1 MNNEKNILGKGVAE
15 SITEQVQ
22 IVLPAHI
29 NGYQRLFGGQLMQW
43 MDVVAGVV
51 ARRHANKEVTTAAV
65 DHLEFK
71 SPAYVNNTISLIG
84 RMTYAGNTSME
95 VRVDVFLE
103 ALDGMKKRINRA
115 YFVMVALDEE
125 QNPTKV
131 PPLLLETEAEKIEWD
146 NAIRRRE
153 MRKLRESARF

>member
-1 MNNEKNILGKGVAE
+1 MEGKKVSE

-43 MDVVAGVV
+43 MDVVAGVA
-51 ARRHANKEVTTAAV
+51 ARRHSNKEVTTAAV

-71 SPAYVNNTISLIG
+71 SAAYVNNTILLIG
-84 RMTYAGNTSME
+84 RVTYVGTTSME

-103 ALDGMKKRINRA
+103 SLDGMKKRINRA

-125 QNPTKV
+125 QNPTRV
-131 PPLLLETEAEKIEWD
+131 PPLIVESEAEKIEWD
-146 NAIRRRE
+146 NAVRRRE
-153 MRKLRESARF
+153 MRKMRESARF